1 MQDNE
6 LLLSQHLN
14 VSLFLFLVM
23 NHSII
28 QVSTTETLSFW
39 VQQIWDQ
46 SIGELIR
53 RQKMIIIMILQYS

>member
-1 MQDNE
+1 MQDIE
-6 LLLSQHLN
+6 FILSQHLN

-46 SIGELIR
+46 NTGGLIR